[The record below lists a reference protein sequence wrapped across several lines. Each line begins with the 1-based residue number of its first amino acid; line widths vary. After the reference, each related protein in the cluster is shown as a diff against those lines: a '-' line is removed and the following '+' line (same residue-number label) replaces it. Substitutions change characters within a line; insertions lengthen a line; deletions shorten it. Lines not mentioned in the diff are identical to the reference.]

1 LRFGNRQNACSGQ
14 ISDAGLGEPTLS
26 ALVPGLAKVGCR
38 RGLRTSDGEILE
50 PLRRT
55 SAMAGNECLVLYH
68 FAACSY
74 CALVRAAAER
84 LGVELEF
91 RDIRE
96 NEAYAQELLEAMGR
110 MTVPVLRIEAG
121 EDEDQWLPESAEI
134 IQYLEERTD

>member
-1 LRFGNRQNACSGQ
+1 
-14 ISDAGLGEPTLS
+14 
-26 ALVPGLAKVGCR
+26 
-38 RGLRTSDGEILE
+38 
-50 PLRRT
+50 
-55 SAMAGNECLVLYH
+55 MAGNECLVLYH